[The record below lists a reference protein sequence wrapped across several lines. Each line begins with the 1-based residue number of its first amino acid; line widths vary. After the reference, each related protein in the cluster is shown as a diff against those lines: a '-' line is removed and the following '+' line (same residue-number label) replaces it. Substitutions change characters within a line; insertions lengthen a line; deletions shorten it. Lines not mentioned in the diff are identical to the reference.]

1 MPPFVPQALRNG
13 LATGAR
19 ALRTSRGR
27 DGLALVAGL
36 ALVPAFAPFG
46 LWPLAAL
53 APAAL
58 FLLWRDCGRGRAAWR
73 GWLFGVG
80 YWGAGVYW
88 VYHSLHFFG
97 AAIAPLAAFLTLGFA
112 LGLAL
117 TLALLGALVGSVPVA
132 RRSPAWFL
140 LTLPGAWV
148 LLEWF
153 RSWFLTGFPWL
164 LLGTSQVDTW
174 LGGYAPVV
182 GVYGTGLAV
191 ALTAGLVAVA
201 LRYGWPARVPAVLV
215 IAVIWTAGW
224 ALGGVHWTRPS
235 GLPFDAALIQ
245 GSVDQDR
252 KFASL
257 ERSLERYM
265 AMTRA
270 VAPRAELV
278 LWPETAVPSYYIRA
292 AERLNPFAAEMIERN
307 TRVVTGVFTH
317 EPESGRYY
325 NAVRELGPDRAD
337 YRKRHLVPFG
347 EYMPLRP
354 LIGFIGRYIEI
365 PMSDITAG
373 APRQPVLE
381 VGRLRLGAS
390 VCYEAAYPEVI
401 RSMAAGAG
409 VLVNVSNDAWFGD
422 STAPFQHLEIAR
434 MRALETGR
442 PMLRATNNGI
452 SAIIGPRGEVVARG
466 PQFEPAMV
474 NARVEPH
481 GGRTPFVAWGSAP
494 ALVVALL
501 LVVAP
506 PAWRR
511 LRARRSMRDGAT
523 R

>member
-1 MPPFVPQALRNG
+1 MSPLVPQALRNG
-13 LATGAR
+13 LAGGVH
-19 ALRTSRGR
+19 ALRTPRGG
-27 DGLALVAGL
+27 DLLALLAGV

-58 FLLWRDCGRGRAAWR
+58 FLLWQECGRGRAAWR
-73 GWLFGVG
+73 GWVFGVG
-80 YWGAGVYW
+80 HWGAGVYW
-88 VYHSLHFFG
+88 IYHSLHFFG
-97 AAIAPLAAFLTLGFA
+97 AAIAPLAAVLTLVFA

-117 TLALLGALVGSVPVA
+117 TLALLGALVASVPSE
-132 RRSPAWFL
+132 RRGPAWLGL
-140 LTLPGAWV
+140 LLPGAWV

-182 GVYGTGLAV
+182 GVYGTGLAL

-201 LRYGWPARVPAVLV
+201 VRHGAPARVAALLA
-215 IAVIWTAGW
+215 IAALWAGGW
-224 ALGGVHWTRPS
+224 ALSGVHWTRPS
-235 GLPFDAALIQ
+235 GLPFDAALVQ
-245 GSVDQDR
+245 GAVDQER

-257 ERSLERYM
+257 ERSLGRYM

-270 VAPRAELV
+270 AASRAELV
-278 LWPETAVPSYYIRA
+278 VWPETAVPTYYIRV
-292 AERLNPFAAEMIERN
+292 AERLNPFAEEMAAQN
-307 TRVVTGVFTH
+307 THVVTGVFTL

-325 NAVRELGPDRAD
+325 NAVRELGPDRTD
-337 YRKRHLVPFG
+337 YRKRRLVPFG

-390 VCYEAAYPEVI
+390 VCYEAAYPDII
-401 RSMAAGAG
+401 RSMAGRSG

-422 STAPFQHLEIAR
+422 STAPFQHLQIAR

-452 SAIIGPRGEVVARG
+452 SAIIGPRGGVVARG
-466 PQFEPAMV
+466 PQFEPATV
-474 NARVEPH
+474 SARVEPH
-481 GGRTPFVAWGSAP
+481 GGHTPFVAWGSWP
-494 ALVVALL
+494 ALVAALA
-501 LVVAP
+501 LVVLP
-506 PAWRR
+506 LAWRR
-511 LRARRSMRDGAT
+511 LRPRH
-523 R
+523 